1 MILSTKINSKIL
13 KVFTIVI
20 LAAASISSNANER
33 DDKYFEAI
41 PMSSSVSENEEIRV
55 YYFFNSNCPS
65 CKKFSP
71 ELEVWQS
78 KMKGKVEMISV
89 PFAPYASWEWSS
101 KAYLG
106 GLELKPELT
115 RKELEKSQDKLG
127 IEQVTDLL
135 KAADVLSVATG
146 EKRGKIMTV
155 LTMEKMNQSFKKT
168 QESASSFGV
177 LGTPSIVVV
186 GRNMAYRVSPEF
198 GLTHKGMLNI
208 TEALIEYQ
216 NSLKKANK
224 TRE

>member
-1 MILSTKINSKIL
+1 MILSIKIINNIL
-13 KVFTIVI
+13 KTFVFSL
-20 LAAASISSNANER
+20 LAAVSFISNAHDR

-41 PMSSSVSENEEIRV
+41 PMVTSISEESKIRV

-71 ELEVWQS
+71 ELEEWQN
-78 KMKGKVEMISV
+78 KMKGKIEMISV
-89 PFAPYASWEWSS
+89 PFAPFTDWEWSS

-106 GLELKPELT
+106 GLELKPDLT
-115 RKELEKSQDKLG
+115 RKEIEESQDALG

-146 EKRGKIMTV
+146 AKRGKIMTV
-155 LTMEKMNQSFKKT
+155 LTMKKMNLSFEKM
-168 QESASSFGV
+168 QENAASFGV
-177 LGTPSIVVV
+177 LGTPSIVVI
-186 GRNMAYRVSPEF
+186 GRNAAYRVSPEF

-216 NSLKKANK
+216 NSLRKANK
-224 TRE
+224 SRE

>member
-1 MILSTKINSKIL
+1 MILSTKITNKVLKI
-13 KVFTIVI
+13 FAIVI
-20 LAAASISSNANER
+20 LASSSIFSNANEK
-33 DDKYFEAI
+33 DGKYFEAI
-41 PMSSSVSENEEIRV
+41 PMTYSASENEEIRV

-71 ELEVWQS
+71 ELELWEN

-89 PFAPYASWEWSS
+89 PFAPYTDWEWSS

-115 RKELEKSQDKLG
+115 RKELEKSQGKLG

-155 LTMEKMNQSFKKT
+155 LTMERMNQSFKST
-168 QESASSFGV
+168 QESAESFGV
-177 LGTPSIVVV
+177 LGTPSLVVV
-186 GRNMAYRVSPEF
+186 GRNVAYRVSPEF